1 MRRYLL
7 GQLRDAD
14 EERVE
19 LRLLT
24 EPSFIEEFDA
34 MVEEITDEYVGGELK
49 PEERGRVEHYF
60 LRSAERRN
68 KAKVAAALNEIA
80 LAEKGEEPVETPA
93 RAEAKQTLTDR
104 LRSFWNTQG
113 FAFRSATALAT
124 LLVVAGLVFL
134 IIPGRSGP
142 QTYQSIQLAM
152 TNSERGLSGETK
164 RVKLAPETDGLRI
177 VLNLPEES
185 PPANKYRVE
194 SVDDKGAKRELEI
207 VEQNA
212 QSVTVIAPTSDFP
225 PGRYGLQLSVL
236 DANETPQRLP
246 GTYRFDVE

>member
-7 GQLRDAD
+7 GQLREAD

-24 EPSFIEEFDA
+24 EPAFIEEFDA
-34 MVEEITDEYVGGELK
+34 IVEEITDEYVVGELR
-49 PEERGRVEHYF
+49 PEERDRVEHYF

-68 KAKVAAALNEIA
+68 KARVAAALNE
-80 LAEKGEEPVETPA
+80 LAQGEKGEEPVETPA
-93 RAEAKQTLTDR
+93 RVAAKQSFADR
-104 LRSFWNTQG
+104 VRSFWNTQS
-113 FAFRSATALAT
+113 FAFRSATAMAV
-124 LLVVAGLVFL
+124 LLVFAGLVFL

-142 QTYQSIQLAM
+142 QTYQSIELAM
-152 TNSERGLSGETK
+152 ISSERGASDETK
-164 RVKLAPETDGLRI
+164 RVKLAPETDGLRF
-177 VLNLPEES
+177 VLSLPEQLS
-185 PPANKYRVE
+185 PANKYRVE
-194 SVDDKGAKRELEI
+194 SVDEQSVKRELEI

-212 QSVTVIAPTSDFP
+212 QTVTVIARASDFP

-246 GTYRFDVE
+246 GTYRFDIE